1 MTKMTIADGFDEWEN
16 ELYFSVRRRARLAWS
31 LVVILLVVVGLMAA
45 AIAMLTPLKSI
56 EPIVI
61 TVDRNTGLANVES
74 MLGTVTL
81 DDDVAV
87 TQSLIYQYVRDRE
100 TYDAQDV
107 KERMNAVFRRTQA
120 PSRNELRTLY
130 TLDNPNNPMNVYGSR
145 ERVQVKIR
153 SVILNPGDRA
163 QVRLV
168 KTVLNSS
175 GEAVATRNYVAVLTY
190 GYDREGSMSL
200 EERWSNPLGF
210 FVSRY
215 RIDQEAG

>member
-1 MTKMTIADGFDEWEN
+1 MTKMTIAEGYDEWEN
-16 ELYFSVRRRARLAWS
+16 ELYFSVRRRARLAWI

-45 AIAMLTPLKSI
+45 AIAMLTPLKSV

-107 KERMNAVFRRTQA
+107 KERMNAVFRRTQP
-120 PSRNELRTLY
+120 PSRSELRTLY
-130 TLDNPNNPMNVYGSR
+130 TLDNPNNPMNVHGAR

-153 SVILNPGDRA
+153 SVVLNPDDRA

-168 KTVLNSS
+168 KTVLNGS